1 MASPTITDL
10 LQLSLEER
18 IQLVED
24 LWDSIAAAPEA
35 VSLTEAQ
42 KQELDRR
49 LEDYHRDPDAGSPWS
64 VVRERMT
71 QTVET

>member
-1 MASPTITDL
+1 MASPTIADL

-42 KQELDRR
+42 KRELDRR
-49 LEDYHRDPDAGSPWS
+49 LEDYYRHPDAGSPWS

-71 QTVET
+71 QTE

>member
-1 MASPTITDL
+1 MASPTVTDL
-10 LQLSLEER
+10 AQLSVEER

-35 VSLTEAQ
+35 VPLTEAQ
-42 KQELDRR
+42 KRELDRR
-49 LEDYHRDPDAGSPWS
+49 LEDYRRDPDAGSPWS

-71 QTVET
+71 QTS

>member
-10 LQLSLEER
+10 LQLSLEES

-42 KQELDRR
+42 KQELDCR

-71 QTVET
+71 QTE